1 MPMCLRQFKD
11 LLKDAFKLV
20 GWFFCQQLKSGLGL
34 YLPSCPTR
42 CQPTLTL
49 QVPFPMFPMARGSW
63 LTSWCPASWLTV
75 ASKLPYWLP
84 SRLRLVG
91 VNLTITYSRAASIF
105 VNLKCRVVKSVH
117 NKTVFCIILAGV
129 ILCFQFSVCCK
140 VDRTISK

>member
-1 MPMCLRQFKD
+1 MCLKQFKD

-49 QVPFPMFPMARGSW
+49 QVPFPMFPMARDSW

-91 VNLTITYSRAASIF
+91 VRGISIRDTSSGCQFDDYVFQSGLYF

-117 NKTVFCIILAGV
+117 NKTVFCIILA
-129 ILCFQFSVCCK
+129 FSLL
-140 VDRTISK
+140 